1 MHPLAQNIHGL
12 YAIADTGS
20 IDDALLIEKV
30 RQVLAGG
37 CRVLQ
42 YRDKSIDK
50 VKRLKQAKE
59 LKLLCSKAGAIF
71 IINDDADLARQVNAD
86 GVHCGRN
93 DAAISK
99 TRNRYPELMI
109 GATCYN
115 SLERATQAI
124 EDGADYLA
132 FGRFY
137 PSSTK
142 PEATPA
148 TIEILRQA
156 RQQFDYPIV
165 AIGGIIV
172 ENAGVLI
179 SSGASAIAVINGVFS
194 TTDTYLKSQQ
204 YCALFNK
211 AE

>member
-1 MHPLAQNIHGL
+1 LHPLAQNIHGL

-50 VKRLKQAKE
+50 IKRLKQAKE
-59 LKLLCSKAGAIF
+59 LKLLCSKAGAVF

-86 GVHCGRN
+86 GVHCGSN
-93 DAAISK
+93 DATVSE

-156 RQQFDYPIV
+156 SQQFDHPIV

-172 ENAGVLI
+172 ENAEVLI
-179 SSGASAIAVINGVFS
+179 SSGASAVAVIKGVFS
-194 TTDTYLKSQQ
+194 TTDPYFNSQQ
-204 YCALFNK
+204 FFALFNK
-211 AE
+211 SE

>member
-59 LKLLCSKAGAIF
+59 LKLLCSKAGAVF

-93 DAAISK
+93 DATVSE

-156 RQQFDYPIV
+156 SQQFDHPIV

-172 ENAGVLI
+172 ENAEVLI
-179 SSGASAIAVINGVFS
+179 SSGASAVAVIKGVFS
-194 TTDTYLKSQQ
+194 TTDPYFNSQQ
-204 YCALFNK
+204 FCALFNK
-211 AE
+211 SE